1 MAYRRTVDEMP
12 AGAEEVA
19 EAREEGIRIVELAA
33 PLEVLGENGAVTGIR
48 LIRRELS
55 GFGKDGR
62 MSSRSIPGSQFD
74 IPCDGVV
81 AAVNQGLDANTLPT
95 DEGDKGFATDRFTGE
110 TKRPG
115 MFAGG
120 DAAAHGSRV
129 VINAIADGKKA
140 AAGIDRYL
148 GGSGVLNKGEE
159 IDIPVIPVGDVAEH
173 KRFPT
178 RTLGVA
184 DRVDNFRE
192 VAQGYHNLDAMAEC
206 LRCLHC
212 DRR

>member
-1 MAYRRTVDEMP
+1 
-12 AGAEEVA
+12 
-19 EAREEGIRIVELAA
+19 
-33 PLEVLGENGAVTGIR
+33 
-48 LIRRELS
+48 
-55 GFGKDGR
+55 
-62 MSSRSIPGSQFD
+62 
-74 IPCDGVV
+74 
-81 AAVNQGLDANTLPT
+81 
-95 DEGDKGFATDRFTGE
+95 
-110 TKRPG
+110 

-148 GGSGVLNKGEE
+148 GGAGVLNKGEE
-159 IDIPVIPVGDVAEH
+159 IDIPVIPVGDVEAH
-173 KRFPT
+173 DRFPT
-178 RTLGVA
+178 RCLGVE

>member
-1 MAYRRTVDEMP
+1 MLQKLINCLRGSVR
-12 AGAEEVA
+12 
-19 EAREEGIRIVELAA
+19 
-33 PLEVLGENGAVTGIR
+33 LEVSGAFPERFVNLCAQRGIPFWGM
-48 LIRRELS
+48 EW
-55 GFGKDGR
+55 
-62 MSSRSIPGSQFD
+62 
-74 IPCDGVV
+74 
-81 AAVNQGLDANTLPT
+81 LDANTLPT